1 MRKEYDAPMNAFAGR
16 GSLLLALLAGA
27 CATSSSP
34 SSALHAGFQ
43 AETIEIGGATHRYV
57 CFVPAGYRSDQRWPL
72 LVFLHGAGE
81 CGDDGWKQVAVGLGP
96 AVLWNAAA
104 WPCVILFPQK
114 PSVDDAWEQHEAMV
128 MAMVGK
134 TQAQLAIDDHRI
146 CLTGLSQGGH
156 GTWVLGARHPDF
168 WAALAPICGYGA
180 PAEIAPPL
188 RSMPIWCFHGE
199 DDKSVPCEQS
209 KALVA
214 AVSEAGGH
222 ADLTLYKATGHNSW
236 DKAYRESTLA
246 QWLMAAHR
254 R

>member
-1 MRKEYDAPMNAFAGR
+1 MNARLGLAGA
-16 GSLLLALLAGA
+16 LLLASIESA
-27 CATSSSP
+27 CATQPSP
-34 SSALHAGFQ
+34 PSPLRPGFQ
-43 AETIEIGGATHRYV
+43 AETIEVDGATRRYV
-57 CFVPAGYRSDQRWPL
+57 CFVPPGYRSDQRWPL

-96 AVLWNAAA
+96 AVLLNAAA

-114 PSVDDAWEQHEAMV
+114 PLIGDAWEQHEAMV
-128 MAMVGK
+128 MAMVAK
-134 TQAQLAIDDHRI
+134 TQGQLAIDDHRI

-156 GTWVLGARHPDF
+156 GTWVLGARHPDL

-180 PAEIAPPL
+180 AEEIAPPL

-199 DDKSVPCEQS
+199 DDKAVPCAQS
-209 KALVA
+209 KDLVA
-214 AVSEAGGH
+214 AVIAAGGH
-222 ADLTLYKATGHNSW
+222 ADFTLYAQTGHNSW

-246 QWLMAAHR
+246 QWLMAAQR